1 MSLTILACRILRGAV
16 VLYLVPFYWRSIP
29 SNITDFK
36 VSVILHTYSVLLAKK
51 YVSIYKS
58 VHMFCVHFSVNIYS
72 IVTVHPNF
80 FQTLQMSRSD
90 TYVHIWVTP
99 WCMCVRHAHIQH
111 LQKKMWRHFLHPND
125 SLTLETSAKHRTSY
139 KSPASTPIYVHMQW
153 VSKHLRIALKRCWT
167 YICGEKMNQKDDW
180 GEAYDYMARRTWRKC
195 KRICTSPLQSAEIGR
210 IKFYSILHTTPPSLL
225 PNPGTTAGFLLLPHI
240 MILLSFQCKL

>member
-1 MSLTILACRILRGAV
+1 MENKGVGLSALRRVGKMMIVYYALVRIRRTRRQGHPIDGHRTMSLTILACRILRGAV

-90 TYVHIWVTP
+90 TYVHI
-99 WCMCVRHAHIQH
+99 
-111 LQKKMWRHFLHPND
+111 
-125 SLTLETSAKHRTSY
+125 
-139 KSPASTPIYVHMQW
+139 
-153 VSKHLRIALKRCWT
+153 
-167 YICGEKMNQKDDW
+167 
-180 GEAYDYMARRTWRKC
+180 
-195 KRICTSPLQSAEIGR
+195 
-210 IKFYSILHTTPPSLL
+210 
-225 PNPGTTAGFLLLPHI
+225 
-240 MILLSFQCKL
+240 